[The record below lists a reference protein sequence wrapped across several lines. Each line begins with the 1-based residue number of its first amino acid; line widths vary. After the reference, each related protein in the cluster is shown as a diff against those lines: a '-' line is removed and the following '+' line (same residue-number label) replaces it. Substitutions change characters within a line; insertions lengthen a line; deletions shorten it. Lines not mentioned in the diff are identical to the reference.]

1 MFSVAPPDDA
11 DARISRHG
19 LPERVEQAQGEFDR
33 TTAEEEG
40 GASSSKSKAPGV
52 QTGRVRLRRVDSGDP
67 LRRGICNRWK
77 AKVRVTPRPGKSVVS
92 WVG

>member
-1 MFSVAPPDDA
+1 MFSVAPTDDA

-19 LPERVEQAQGEFDR
+19 LPERVERAQGEFDR

-52 QTGRVRLRRVDSGDP
+52 QTGRVRLRSVDSGEP

-77 AKVRVTPRPGKSVVS
+77 AKVRVAPRPVVS